1 MTVISV
7 VAEKYDYRIFQ
18 ETIFSFSESLRN
30 MRRAAKKVGLAG
42 IRELERTY
50 LLDANKF
57 RRSLTGKVVNDEKS

>member
-1 MTVISV
+1 MTVISM
-7 VAEKYDYRIFQ
+7 VAEKHDYRIFQ
-18 ETIFSFSESLRN
+18 GAIFSFFEILRN

-57 RRSLTGKVVNDEKS
+57 RRNLTSKVK